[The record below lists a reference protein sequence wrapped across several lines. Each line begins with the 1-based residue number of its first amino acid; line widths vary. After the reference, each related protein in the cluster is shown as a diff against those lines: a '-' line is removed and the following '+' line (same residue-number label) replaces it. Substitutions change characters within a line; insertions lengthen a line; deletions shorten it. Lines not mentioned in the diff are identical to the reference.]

1 VLPRPTAR
9 DRKIESG
16 LVLGRIF
23 QVVEKRPVDQLDE
36 DAAILFGL
44 DSGSAQGKNFMA
56 PYSVVRYGLSKTIR
70 KARSARINASD
81 YEVLRD

>member
-1 VLPRPTAR
+1 MLPRPTAR

-56 PYSVVRYGLSKTIR
+56 PYSVVRYGLSKTR

-81 YEVLRD
+81 YEVLCD